1 METVKI
7 SIKGNEM
14 MEMGSLMPNK
24 RLYLKRRKIDRWEA
38 LEHVRHL
45 REKIIRK
52 DGTERDYYENAAMD
66 IMFGRTD
73 IVVM

>member
-1 METVKI
+1 MEQLEI

-14 MEMGSLMPNK
+14 MEMVNLMPNK
-24 RLYLKRRKIDRWEA
+24 RLYLKKRKIDRWEA
-38 LEHVRHL
+38 LEHIRHL
-45 REKIIRK
+45 REKIIGK
-52 DGTERDYYENAAMD
+52 DGTERDYYQNAAMD